1 MKQAN
6 TQAGDT
12 MSRKVWVILIAA
24 TLVVLLAAAAVVTGF
39 ILIPRYR
46 ANQSLATARQLVE
59 EGHPERSR
67 RPYKEYLYK
76 NGDDI
81 AVLDEY
87 VGVCE
92 RVLPDRRRVLADA
105 GRAIARLVQLEQD
118 NPARKTQLLDFYR
131 KYRFWAELESAATLY
146 GGADLATMDPALAYD
161 RVVAVQ
167 EQGKLDQAVQ
177 ELRAYIDLG
186 RELRDTPLREARAH
200 IELRDQTA
208 ADGVFPPLL
217 EKYPNDGMLPV
228 YYTIYLLD
236 QGKVE
241 EAAAQLAKVPE
252 ANRNHVDFAIASIR
266 LSVAQ
271 EDFTSALATADKALA
286 AFPDH
291 VELELNYILA
301 LERADKRELAMDY
314 IEKMSPQ
321 FRVDTPG
328 FVMFLTE
335 MRLEAGDADGADETR
350 KMYVEAYPDQQSVDQ
365 YLTGRILL
373 SRKSVKEARDKF
385 AIAAEMNPNLYRA
398 SYFLAICE
406 LELGDK
412 SKARGPLEQYLR
424 NNPTDQQARRLWA
437 RHFDTEP
444 SLSELQAKGNRLL
457 SEAAPALDDILF
469 TIEDLLIHRQEAE
482 QKLAIRLMDKAI
494 AIAPRD
500 PRGYSA
506 LAGFYLESGEIPA
519 AEKVLQDA
527 AAAGVDGASFPLIQ
541 TSILLLKGD
550 KAEAMATAKAHLE
563 KSPGG
568 EVETWA
574 SFFSRQGYFNEGD
587 ELVKAFGG
595 EGTPGSETDDPLLFR
610 LTLAL
615 QYNHLDEARARL
627 AEAEA
632 TRGQNPDLIPTL
644 NRMRLALA
652 EGLVVNSIE
661 IPQAEVDSL
670 LAAVRENDPKNDG
683 IKIVEARILL
693 KSALPDVHKARE
705 LVSSVTTESPV
716 YLQSLQIQAEIAAMQ
731 GHHSTVESLAR
742 TILEQSSS
750 NTQVMHLLADAQLGQ
765 NDREGAQSTLERI
778 LAYDRSD
785 TRAMRLLV
793 RIYEQMKLPQR
804 ADEMFARFKEGGR
817 NRPGH
822 AAQVEELRAFL
833 GRGGSA
839 PDPSTPDD
847 TAAAAGSYAALTT
860 EVTSLVNQKQFPE
873 AIAKVRAYLK
883 DNPSLAEPW
892 VFLGQVILAQGE
904 GADLGEASSAFTRAQ
919 IIMPEYGPAQLGL
932 IDVQIRGNNLAMAVS
947 ICERYLRH
955 HDRDADVMFRLATLL
970 APDPARRAESMDWVA
985 RAIAID
991 ERPAFIRFRAYLLT
1005 QMERHDEAIAAL
1017 TRLIELVGSTTAE
1030 DEMTLAEAYLGK
1042 GDNAVAREHSD
1053 AATKLIPEGDVRL
1066 AARLK
1071 QIEDRMAAGG
1081 AN

>member
-1 MKQAN
+1 M
-6 TQAGDT
+6 
-12 MSRKVWVILIAA
+12 
-24 TLVVLLAAAAVVTGF
+24 LAAAVGVAGAF
-39 ILIPRYR
+39 LIPRYR
-46 ANQSLATARQLVE
+46 ANQSLATARQLVAD
-59 EGHPERSR
+59 GHPEQSR

-81 AVLDEY
+81 PVLDEY
-87 VGVCE
+87 IGVCE

-105 GRAIARLVQLEQD
+105 GRAIARLVQLEPD

-146 GGADLATMDPALAYD
+146 GGSDLAAMEPALAYD

-186 RELRDTPLREARAH
+186 RELRDTPLRMARAYV
-200 IELRDQTA
+200 ELRDQPS
-208 ADGVFPPLL
+208 ADAVFPSLL
-217 EKYPNDGMLPV
+217 EKYPQDAMLHV
-228 YYTIYLLD
+228 YYALYLLD
-236 QGKVE
+236 RGKVD
-241 EAAAQLAKVPE
+241 EAAAQLAMVPE
-252 ANRNHVDFAIASIR
+252 ANQSEVDFAIASIR
-266 LSVAQ
+266 LDVAR
-271 EDFTSALATADKALA
+271 EEFTEALALADKALA
-286 AFPDH
+286 ANPGH
-291 VELELNYILA
+291 VELELNYVLA
-301 LERADKRELAMDY
+301 LERADKRELAMEY

-335 MRLEAGDADGADETR
+335 MRLEAGDADGGDETR
-350 KMYVEAYPDQQSVDQ
+350 KMYMEAYPDQQSVDQ

-373 SRKSVKEARDKF
+373 SRKAIKEARDKF
-385 AIAAEMNPNLYRA
+385 AIAVEMNPNLYRA

-412 SKARGPLEQYLR
+412 TKARGPLEQYLR
-424 NNPTDQQARRLWA
+424 NNPTDQQARRLWT
-437 RHFDTEP
+437 RHFDTVP

-457 SEAAPALDDILF
+457 SEASPTVEDILF
-469 TIEDLLIHRQEAE
+469 TIEDLLVHRQEAD
-482 QKLAIRLMDKAI
+482 QQLALRLMEKVL

-506 LAGFYLESGEIPA
+506 LAGFYLERGEIPA

-527 AAAGVDGASFPLIQ
+527 TAIGVAGDSFPLIR

-550 KAEAMATAKAHLE
+550 KEGAMATAKEHLD

-574 SFFSRQGYFNEGD
+574 SFFARQGYFSEGD
-587 ELVKAFGG
+587 DLVKAFGG

-615 QYNHLDEARARL
+615 QYNHLDEARARV

-632 TRGQNPDLIPTL
+632 SRGQNPELQPVL

-652 EGLVVNSIE
+652 EGLVVNSPE
-661 IPQAEVDSL
+661 LPRAEVDGL
-670 LAAVRENDPKNDG
+670 LAKVREHDPQNDG
-683 IKIVEARILL
+683 LKIVDARILM

-705 LVSSVTTESPV
+705 LVSSVTADSHV
-716 YLQSLQIQAEIAAMQ
+716 YLQALQVQAEIAAMQ
-731 GHHSTVESLAR
+731 GHHSTVENLAR
-742 TILEQSSS
+742 TILEKSAS

-765 NDREGAQSTLERI
+765 NDRAGAQATLERI

-793 RIYEQMKLPQR
+793 RLYEQMNLPQR

-822 AAQVEELRAFL
+822 AAQVEELRTFL
-833 GRGGSA
+833 GRSDGTTAAA
-839 PDPSTPDD
+839 PTPESQ
-847 TAAAAGSYAALTT
+847 AAAGSYAALTT
-860 EVTSLVNQKQFPE
+860 EVASLVGQKKFPE
-873 AIAKVRAYLK
+873 AIARVQAYLK
-883 DNPSLAEPW
+883 ENPSMAEPW
-892 VFLGQVILAQGE
+892 VFLGQVILSQGE
-904 GADLGEASSAFTRAQ
+904 GADLGAASSAFTRAQ

-947 ICERYLRH
+947 ICERYLLH

-970 APDPARRAESMDWVA
+970 APDPARRAESLDWVT
-985 RAIAID
+985 RALTID

-1005 QMERHDEAIAAL
+1005 QIDRHDEAIADL
-1017 TRLIELVGSTTAE
+1017 TRLIKLVGTTTAE

-1042 GDNAVAREHSD
+1042 GDGAGAKEHVD
-1053 AATKLIPEGDVRL
+1053 AASKLIPKDDARL

-1071 QIEDRMAAGG
+1071 QIEERMTAGG
-1081 AN
+1081 DQ